1 MKIEVNVDMED
12 FFERF
17 GDDSLDR
24 YIEEE
29 IKREVLILVKQS
41 DKYQTLV
48 KKQTEDLIN
57 KLNIKL

>member
-29 IKREVLILVKQS
+29 IKSEVLKQVKRS
-41 DKYQTLV
+41 EKYQALV

-57 KLNIKL
+57 KLGIKP

>member
-29 IKREVLILVKQS
+29 IKSEVLRQVKRS
-41 DKYQTLV
+41 EKYQALV
-48 KKQTEDLIN
+48 KKQTEDLIS
-57 KLNIKL
+57 KLDISL

>member
-29 IKREVLILVKQS
+29 IKSEVLKQVKRS
-41 DKYQTLV
+41 EKYQALV

-57 KLNIKL
+57 KLDIKL